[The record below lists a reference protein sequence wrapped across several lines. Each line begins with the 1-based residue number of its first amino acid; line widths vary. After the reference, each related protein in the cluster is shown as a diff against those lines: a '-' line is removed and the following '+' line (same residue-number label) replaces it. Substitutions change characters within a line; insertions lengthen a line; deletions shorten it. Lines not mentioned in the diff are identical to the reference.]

1 MVWCKWKVCDFRAEV
16 VDDFWIVNNDGWNKM
31 EVVVVNGVGG
41 VGGKCEGENV
51 IEKLYTVVRDGEVFQ
66 V

>member
-1 MVWCKWKVCDFRAEV
+1 
-16 VDDFWIVNNDGWNKM
+16 M